1 MGAGITYMLEN
12 KSVLITGGSRGIG
25 AQIVRAAME
34 YGAQVAFTY
43 KGSAEAAQTL
53 ARELA
58 AQYPGQACLA
68 YACDVAEAE
77 ATATLAQQVLAE
89 FGRLDALVNN
99 AGITRDVVL
108 ARMSRDQWDDVM
120 QTNLGSMYNVT
131 KPLLLPMVKQS
142 RGSII
147 NLTSASAVYGYAGQ
161 TNYAASKGG
170 IIGFTRALSAEVA
183 PRGVRVNAVA
193 PGYIVTDMS
202 LATNPDVLAYAKTR
216 ISLGRLGTVEDVA
229 PVVCFLA
236 SDLAAY
242 ITGQVIQVDGGI
254 TM

>member
-1 MGAGITYMLEN
+1 MLED
-12 KSVLITGGSRGIG
+12 KCVLITGGSRGIG
-25 AQIVRAAME
+25 AHIVRVAME

-43 KGSAEAAQTL
+43 KGSADAAQTL
-53 ARELA
+53 SAELA
-58 AQYPGQACLA
+58 AQFPGQACLA
-68 YACDVAEAE
+68 YACDVSDAEA
-77 ATATLAQQVLAE
+77 AAGLAEQVLAE
-89 FGRLDALVNN
+89 FGRLNALVNN

-108 ARMSRDQWDDVM
+108 ARMSREQWDDVI

-131 KPLLLPMVKQS
+131 KPLLLPMVKQG
-142 RGSII
+142 RGSIV

-193 PGYIVTDMS
+193 PGYIVTEMS

-242 ITGQVIQVDGGI
+242 VTGQVIQVDGGI

>member
-1 MGAGITYMLEN
+1 MLED
-12 KSVLITGGSRGIG
+12 KCVLITGGSRGIG
-25 AQIVRAAME
+25 AHIVRVAME

-43 KGSAEAAQTL
+43 KGSADAAQTL
-53 ARELA
+53 SAELS
-58 AQYPGQACLA
+58 AQFPGQACLA
-68 YACDVAEAE
+68 FACDVSDTEA
-77 ATATLAQQVLAE
+77 AAGLAQQVLAE

-99 AGITRDVVL
+99 AGITRDGVL
-108 ARMSRDQWDDVM
+108 ARMSREQWDDVM

-131 KPLLLPMVKQS
+131 KPLLLPMVKQG
-142 RGSII
+142 RGSIV

-193 PGYIVTDMS
+193 PGYIVTEMS